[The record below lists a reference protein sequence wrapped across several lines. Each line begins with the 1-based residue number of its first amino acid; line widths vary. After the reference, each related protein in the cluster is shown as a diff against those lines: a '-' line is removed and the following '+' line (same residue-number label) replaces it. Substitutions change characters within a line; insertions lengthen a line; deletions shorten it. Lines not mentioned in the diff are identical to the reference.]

1 VDNPFGIARRHGG
14 NMLEFLRSWII
25 NIVTISIIL
34 ILFEIIIPSGKIK
47 KIINLVSGF
56 IILIAVINPF
66 LTLKSQDFN
75 LSGNTLADSYYIDK
89 KEVENS
95 NKVFKDTQM
104 KQISEIYKTKLVGT
118 IQEQISKLEGVSESN
133 VEVDINEDYTSDK
146 FGEINKV
153 YIQLIKGKKKGEN
166 VEIKS
171 VTTVKKVDI
180 STKDTNKKNKTKSLK
195 NADSETQRRT
205 ELVKQSLNKALEIQ
219 KDSIVVT
226 VT

>member
-1 VDNPFGIARRHGG
+1 
-14 NMLEFLRSWII
+14 MLEFLKNWII

-34 ILFEIIIPSGKIK
+34 ILFEIIIPTGKIK

-66 LTLKSQDFN
+66 LTLKNQDFN
-75 LSGNTLADSYYIDK
+75 LGENSLADSYYIDK

-104 KQISEIYKTKLVGT
+104 KQISEIYKNKLVDT
-118 IQEQISKLEGVSESN
+118 IQQEISKIEGVSGSN
-133 VEVDINEDYTSDK
+133 VTVEINEDYTSDK

-153 YIQLIKGKKKGEN
+153 YIELTKGKTQREN
-166 VEIKS
+166 VEIKP

-180 STKDTNKKNKTKSLK
+180 TTKGTNSTNKNNKTKTLK
-195 NADSETQRRT
+195 NVDAQTQKLT
-205 ELVKQSLNKALEIQ
+205 ESVKQSLNKALEIQ